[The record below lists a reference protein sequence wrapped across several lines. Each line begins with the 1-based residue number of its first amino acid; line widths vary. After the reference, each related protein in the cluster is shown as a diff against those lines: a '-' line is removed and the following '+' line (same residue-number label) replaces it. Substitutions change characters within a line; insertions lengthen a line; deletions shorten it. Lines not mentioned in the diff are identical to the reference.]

1 MICELI
7 SVSPFFGHQKKK
19 KLVLCQ
25 YQLWF
30 HYLLTPTLTE
40 KEPFHPK
47 ADSLVELG
55 PEQDPYD
62 LLLNSVI
69 EESRNIAY

>member
-1 MICELI
+1 MNLFLFLP
-7 SVSPFFGHQKKK
+7 SLATKKK